1 MKKLLYLFIL
11 TIALGGCHRD
21 SHHYLKQAK
30 DLWAV
35 NLDSAT
41 RHLERIDSSKLNS
54 EALIDFYYMRMFT
67 LRYQKELGKEKADS
81 ITRML
86 VGHYPEGHERAFMA
100 RIIRTFCCIHVLDD
114 YAQADSLLIAVRPL
128 MGSRNDSTM
137 WYNYKIGHKYRMGE
151 VDSAIHYQK
160 ETLRLRLSE
169 ESYAYGKLGSFYQEK
184 QMNDSAIHFYF
195 HALQTDSARY
205 TYQYCYKVLELLRG
219 LKEYDKAKQYIQGLR
234 KRMKRA
240 DIPYINLMEG
250 DLWME
255 LHQPDSAM
263 KHFLIASETGN
274 DYITSEAYERLA
286 LLMEDSRMLNPA
298 LEKHIQS
305 VLLKNRLRQ
314 SYENEQDTRD
324 FEALKLKNELNELK
338 VKQQSYV
345 IVILALGAS
354 ILLLVGGFVI
364 YLLHRK
370 RNRLVQENLIL
381 KQQEELS
388 ALREKEALLREKDA
402 RMREELFRRVRIE
415 NLQDGKHIQHISDAD
430 WKEIH
435 LMLESTYPDFLTNL
449 RQSFPTLAEKDINF
463 CCLVK
468 INMSL
473 QNLADMYCIS
483 INSVS
488 RRKLRLKEKLGIDKE
503 DSLSKFLNRFV

>member
-1 MKKLLYLFIL
+1 
-11 TIALGGCHRD
+11 
-21 SHHYLKQAK
+21 
-30 DLWAV
+30 
-35 NLDSAT
+35 
-41 RHLERIDSSKLNS
+41 
-54 EALIDFYYMRMFT
+54 
-67 LRYQKELGKEKADS
+67 
-81 ITRML
+81 
-86 VGHYPEGHERAFMA
+86 
-100 RIIRTFCCIHVLDD
+100 
-114 YAQADSLLIAVRPL
+114 
-128 MGSRNDSTM
+128 
-137 WYNYKIGHKYRMGE
+137 
-151 VDSAIHYQK
+151 
-160 ETLRLRLSE
+160 
-169 ESYAYGKLGSFYQEK
+169 
-184 QMNDSAIHFYF
+184 
-195 HALQTDSARY
+195 
-205 TYQYCYKVLELLRG
+205 
-219 LKEYDKAKQYIQGLR
+219 
-234 KRMKRA
+234 MKRS
-240 DIPYINLMEG
+240 DIPYVNLIEG

-263 KHFLIASETGN
+263 KHYLIASETGN
-274 DYITSEAYERLA
+274 DYITSVAYERMA
-286 LLMEDSRMLNPA
+286 LLMEEKQSLSSA
-298 LEKHIQS
+298 LDKHIQS
-305 VLLKNRLRQ
+305 IETKNNLRYDY
-314 SYENEQDTRD
+314 SHEQDTRD

-338 VKQQSYV
+338 VKQQNYV
-345 IVILALGAS
+345 IMILALGAS

-435 LMLESTYPDFLTNL
+435 LMLESTYPGFLTNL

>member
-1 MKKLLYLFIL
+1 MKRLIYLFIV
-11 TIALGGCHRD
+11 TMALGGCHRETP
-21 SHHYLKQAK
+21 S
-30 DLWAV
+30 
-35 NLDSAT
+35 
-41 RHLERIDSSKLNS
+41 RI
-54 EALIDFYYMRMFT
+54 
-67 LRYQKELGKEKADS
+67 QQVKADS
-81 ITRML
+81 TPILTDKR
-86 VGHYPEGHERAFMA
+86 E
-100 RIIRTFCCIHVLDD
+100 
-114 YAQADSLLIAVRPL
+114 DSL
-128 MGSRNDSTM
+128 N
-137 WYNYKIGHKYRMGE
+137 WYGYQVFHKRKSGDT
-151 VDSAIHYQK
+151 DSAIHYLK
-160 ETLRLRLSE
+160 EAIRLRLTQS
-169 ESYAYGKLGSFYQEK
+169 SRAYGQLGEIYQGK
-184 QMNDSAIHFYF
+184 QMNDSAIHYYF
-195 HALQTDSARY
+195 LALQKDTTRSAY
-205 TYQYCYKVLELLRG
+205 WYCGRVLGLLHS
-219 LKEYDKAKQYIQGLR
+219 LKEYDLAKQYIQGLR
-234 KRMKRA
+234 KQMKRS
-240 DIPYINLMEG
+240 DIPYVNLIEG

-263 KHFLIASETGN
+263 KHYLIASETGN
-274 DYITSEAYERLA
+274 DYITSVAYERMA
-286 LLMEDSRMLNPA
+286 LLMEEKQSLSSA
-298 LEKHIQS
+298 LDKHIQS
-305 VLLKNRLRQ
+305 IETKNNLRYDY
-314 SYENEQDTRD
+314 SHEQDTRD

-338 VKQQSYV
+338 VKQQNYV
-345 IVILALGAS
+345 IMILALGAS

-435 LMLESTYPDFLTNL
+435 LMLESAYPGFLNNL
-449 RQSFPTLAEKDINF
+449 RQNFPTLAEKDINF

>member
-1 MKKLLYLFIL
+1 MKRLIYLFIV
-11 TIALGGCHRD
+11 TMALGGCHRETP
-21 SHHYLKQAK
+21 S
-30 DLWAV
+30 
-35 NLDSAT
+35 
-41 RHLERIDSSKLNS
+41 RI
-54 EALIDFYYMRMFT
+54 
-67 LRYQKELGKEKADS
+67 QQVKADS
-81 ITRML
+81 TPILTDKR
-86 VGHYPEGHERAFMA
+86 E
-100 RIIRTFCCIHVLDD
+100 
-114 YAQADSLLIAVRPL
+114 DSL
-128 MGSRNDSTM
+128 N
-137 WYNYKIGHKYRMGE
+137 WYGYQVFHKRKSGDT
-151 VDSAIHYQK
+151 DSAIHYLK
-160 ETLRLRLSE
+160 EAIRLRLTQS
-169 ESYAYGKLGSFYQEK
+169 SRAYGQLGEIYQGK
-184 QMNDSAIHFYF
+184 QMNDSAIHYYF
-195 HALQTDSARY
+195 LALQKDTTRSAY
-205 TYQYCYKVLELLRG
+205 WYCGRVLGLLHS
-219 LKEYDKAKQYIQGLR
+219 LKEYDLAKQYIQGLR
-234 KRMKRA
+234 KQMKRS
-240 DIPYINLMEG
+240 DIPYINLIEG

-263 KHFLIASETGN
+263 KHYLIASETGN
-274 DYITSEAYERLA
+274 DYITSVAYERLA
-286 LLMEDSRMLNPA
+286 LLMEEKQSLSSA
-298 LEKHIQS
+298 LDKHIQS
-305 VLLKNRLRQ
+305 IETKNNLRNDYTHQ
-314 SYENEQDTRD
+314 QDTRD
-324 FEALKLKNELNELK
+324 FEALKMKNELNELK

-402 RMREELFRRVRIE
+402 KMREELFRRVRIE
-415 NLQDGKHIQHISDAD
+415 NLKDGKHIQHISDAD

-435 LMLESTYPDFLTNL
+435 LMLESTYPGFLTNL
-449 RQSFPTLAEKDINF
+449 QQNFPTLTEKDINF

-473 QNLADMYCIS
+473 QNLADIYCIS

>member
-1 MKKLLYLFIL
+1 MKRLIYLFIV
-11 TIALGGCHRD
+11 TMALGGCHRETP
-21 SHHYLKQAK
+21 S
-30 DLWAV
+30 
-35 NLDSAT
+35 
-41 RHLERIDSSKLNS
+41 RI
-54 EALIDFYYMRMFT
+54 
-67 LRYQKELGKEKADS
+67 QQVKADS
-81 ITRML
+81 TPILTDKR
-86 VGHYPEGHERAFMA
+86 E
-100 RIIRTFCCIHVLDD
+100 
-114 YAQADSLLIAVRPL
+114 DSL
-128 MGSRNDSTM
+128 N
-137 WYNYKIGHKYRMGE
+137 WYGYQVFHKRKSGDT
-151 VDSAIHYQK
+151 DSAIHYLK
-160 ETLRLRLSE
+160 EAIRLRLTQS
-169 ESYAYGKLGSFYQEK
+169 SRAYGQLGEIYQGK
-184 QMNDSAIHFYF
+184 QMNDSAIHYYF
-195 HALQTDSARY
+195 LALQKDTTRSAY
-205 TYQYCYKVLELLRG
+205 WYCGRVLGLLHS
-219 LKEYDKAKQYIQGLR
+219 LKEYDLAKQYIQGLR
-234 KRMKRA
+234 KQMKRS
-240 DIPYINLMEG
+240 DIPYVNLIEG

-263 KHFLIASETGN
+263 RHYLIASETGN
-274 DYITSEAYERLA
+274 DYITSVAYERMA
-286 LLMEDSRMLNPA
+286 LLMEEKQSLSSA
-298 LEKHIQS
+298 LDKHIQS
-305 VLLKNRLRQ
+305 IEVKNHLK
-314 SYENEQDTRD
+314 YDYAHEHDTRD

-402 RMREELFRRVRIE
+402 KMREELFRRVRIE
-415 NLQDGKHIQHISDAD
+415 NLKDGKHIQQISDAD

-435 LMLESTYPDFLTNL
+435 LMLESTYPGFLPNL
-449 RQSFPTLAEKDINF
+449 RQSFPALSEKELNF

-473 QNLADMYCIS
+473 QNLADIYCIS

>member
-1 MKKLLYLFIL
+1 M
-11 TIALGGCHRD
+11 TMALGGCHRETP
-21 SHHYLKQAK
+21 S
-30 DLWAV
+30 
-35 NLDSAT
+35 
-41 RHLERIDSSKLNS
+41 RI
-54 EALIDFYYMRMFT
+54 
-67 LRYQKELGKEKADS
+67 QQVKADS
-81 ITRML
+81 TPILTDKR
-86 VGHYPEGHERAFMA
+86 E
-100 RIIRTFCCIHVLDD
+100 
-114 YAQADSLLIAVRPL
+114 DSL
-128 MGSRNDSTM
+128 N
-137 WYNYKIGHKYRMGE
+137 WYGYQVFHKRKSGDT
-151 VDSAIHYQK
+151 DSAIHYLK
-160 ETLRLRLSE
+160 EAIRLRLTQS
-169 ESYAYGKLGSFYQEK
+169 SRAYGQLGEIYQGK
-184 QMNDSAIHFYF
+184 QMNDSAIHYYF
-195 HALQTDSARY
+195 LALQKDTTRSAY
-205 TYQYCYKVLELLRG
+205 WYCGRVLGLLHS
-219 LKEYDKAKQYIQGLR
+219 LKEYDLAKQYIQGLR
-234 KRMKRA
+234 KQMKRS
-240 DIPYINLMEG
+240 DIPYVNLIEG

-263 KHFLIASETGN
+263 RHYLIASETGN
-274 DYITSEAYERLA
+274 DYITSVAYERMA
-286 LLMEDSRMLNPA
+286 LLMEEKQSLSSA
-298 LEKHIQS
+298 LDKHIQS
-305 VLLKNRLRQ
+305 IETKNNLRNGYTFQ
-314 SYENEQDTRD
+314 QDTRD
-324 FEALKLKNELNELK
+324 FEALKMKNELNELK

-415 NLQDGKHIQHISDAD
+415 NLKDGKHIQHISDAD

-435 LMLESTYPDFLTNL
+435 LMLESTYPGFLPNL
-449 RQSFPTLAEKDINF
+449 RQSFPALSEKELNF

-473 QNLADMYCIS
+473 QNLADIYCIS

>member
-1 MKKLLYLFIL
+1 M
-11 TIALGGCHRD
+11 TMALGGCHRETP
-21 SHHYLKQAK
+21 S
-30 DLWAV
+30 
-35 NLDSAT
+35 
-41 RHLERIDSSKLNS
+41 RI
-54 EALIDFYYMRMFT
+54 
-67 LRYQKELGKEKADS
+67 QQVKADS
-81 ITRML
+81 TPILTDKR
-86 VGHYPEGHERAFMA
+86 E
-100 RIIRTFCCIHVLDD
+100 
-114 YAQADSLLIAVRPL
+114 DSL
-128 MGSRNDSTM
+128 N
-137 WYNYKIGHKYRMGE
+137 WYGYQVFHKRKSGDT
-151 VDSAIHYQK
+151 DSAIHYLK
-160 ETLRLRLSE
+160 EAIRLRLTQS
-169 ESYAYGKLGSFYQEK
+169 SRAYGQLGEIYQGK
-184 QMNDSAIHFYF
+184 QMNDSAIHYYF
-195 HALQTDSARY
+195 LALQKDTTRSAY
-205 TYQYCYKVLELLRG
+205 WYCGRVLGLLHS
-219 LKEYDKAKQYIQGLR
+219 LKEYDLAKQYIQGLR
-234 KRMKRA
+234 KQMKRS
-240 DIPYINLMEG
+240 DIPYVNLIEG

-263 KHFLIASETGN
+263 RHYLIASETGN
-274 DYITSEAYERLA
+274 DYITSVAYERMA
-286 LLMEDSRMLNPA
+286 LLMEEKQSLSSA
-298 LEKHIQS
+298 LDKHIQS
-305 VLLKNRLRQ
+305 IETKNNLRNG
-314 SYENEQDTRD
+314 YTFLQDTRD
-324 FEALKLKNELNELK
+324 FEALKMKNELNELK

-415 NLQDGKHIQHISDAD
+415 NLKDGKHIQHISDAD

-435 LMLESTYPDFLTNL
+435 LMLESTYPGFLPNL
-449 RQSFPTLAEKDINF
+449 RQSFPALSEKELNF

-473 QNLADMYCIS
+473 QNLADIYCIS

>member
-1 MKKLLYLFIL
+1 MKRLIYLFIV
-11 TIALGGCHRD
+11 TMALGGCHRETP
-21 SHHYLKQAK
+21 S
-30 DLWAV
+30 
-35 NLDSAT
+35 
-41 RHLERIDSSKLNS
+41 RI
-54 EALIDFYYMRMFT
+54 
-67 LRYQKELGKEKADS
+67 QQVKADS
-81 ITRML
+81 TPILTDKR
-86 VGHYPEGHERAFMA
+86 E
-100 RIIRTFCCIHVLDD
+100 
-114 YAQADSLLIAVRPL
+114 DSL
-128 MGSRNDSTM
+128 N
-137 WYNYKIGHKYRMGE
+137 WYGYQVFHKRKSGDT
-151 VDSAIHYQK
+151 DSAIHYLK
-160 ETLRLRLSE
+160 EAIRLRLTQS
-169 ESYAYGKLGSFYQEK
+169 SRAYGQLGEIYQGK
-184 QMNDSAIHFYF
+184 QMNDSAIHYYF
-195 HALQTDSARY
+195 LALQKDTTRSAY
-205 TYQYCYKVLELLRG
+205 WYCGRVLGLLHS
-219 LKEYDKAKQYIQGLR
+219 LKEYDLAKQYIQGLR
-234 KRMKRA
+234 KQMKRS
-240 DIPYINLMEG
+240 DIPYINLIEG

-263 KHFLIASETGN
+263 KHYLIASETGN
-274 DYITSEAYERLA
+274 DYITSVAYERLA
-286 LLMEDSRMLNPA
+286 LLMEEKQSLSSA
-298 LEKHIQS
+298 LDKHIQS
-305 VLLKNRLRQ
+305 IETKNNLRNGYTYQ
-314 SYENEQDTRD
+314 QDTRD
-324 FEALKLKNELNELK
+324 FEALKMKNELNELK

-402 RMREELFRRVRIE
+402 KMREELFRRVRIE
-415 NLQDGKHIQHISDAD
+415 NLKDGKHIQHISDAD

-435 LMLESTYPDFLTNL
+435 LMLESTYPGFLTNL
-449 RQSFPTLAEKDINF
+449 QQNFPTLTEKDINF

-473 QNLADMYCIS
+473 QNLADIYCIS

>member
-1 MKKLLYLFIL
+1 MKRLIYLFIV
-11 TIALGGCHRD
+11 TMALGGCHRETP
-21 SHHYLKQAK
+21 S
-30 DLWAV
+30 
-35 NLDSAT
+35 
-41 RHLERIDSSKLNS
+41 RI
-54 EALIDFYYMRMFT
+54 
-67 LRYQKELGKEKADS
+67 QQVKADS
-81 ITRML
+81 TPILTDKR
-86 VGHYPEGHERAFMA
+86 E
-100 RIIRTFCCIHVLDD
+100 
-114 YAQADSLLIAVRPL
+114 DSL
-128 MGSRNDSTM
+128 N
-137 WYNYKIGHKYRMGE
+137 WYGYQVFHKRKSGDT
-151 VDSAIHYQK
+151 DSAIHYLK
-160 ETLRLRLSE
+160 EAIRLRLTQS
-169 ESYAYGKLGSFYQEK
+169 SRAYGQLGEIYQGK
-184 QMNDSAIHFYF
+184 QMNDSAIHYYF
-195 HALQTDSARY
+195 LALQKDTTRSAY
-205 TYQYCYKVLELLRG
+205 WYCGRVLGLLHS
-219 LKEYDKAKQYIQGLR
+219 LKEYDLAKQYIQGLR
-234 KRMKRA
+234 KQMKRS
-240 DIPYINLMEG
+240 DIPYVNLIEG

-263 KHFLIASETGN
+263 KHYLIASETGN
-274 DYITSEAYERLA
+274 DYITSVAYERMA
-286 LLMEDSRMLNPA
+286 LLMEEKQSLSSA
-298 LEKHIQS
+298 LDKHIQS
-305 VLLKNRLRQ
+305 IETKNNLRNGYTFQ
-314 SYENEQDTRD
+314 QDTRD
-324 FEALKLKNELNELK
+324 FEALKMKNELNELK

-415 NLQDGKHIQHISDAD
+415 NLKDGKHIQHISDAD

-435 LMLESTYPDFLTNL
+435 LMLESTYPGFLPNL
-449 RQSFPTLAEKDINF
+449 RQSFPALSEKELNF

-473 QNLADMYCIS
+473 QNLADIYCIS

>member
-1 MKKLLYLFIL
+1 M
-11 TIALGGCHRD
+11 TMALGGCHRETP
-21 SHHYLKQAK
+21 S
-30 DLWAV
+30 
-35 NLDSAT
+35 
-41 RHLERIDSSKLNS
+41 RI
-54 EALIDFYYMRMFT
+54 
-67 LRYQKELGKEKADS
+67 QQVKADS
-81 ITRML
+81 TPILTDKR
-86 VGHYPEGHERAFMA
+86 E
-100 RIIRTFCCIHVLDD
+100 
-114 YAQADSLLIAVRPL
+114 DSL
-128 MGSRNDSTM
+128 N
-137 WYNYKIGHKYRMGE
+137 WYGYQVFHKRKSGDT
-151 VDSAIHYQK
+151 DSAIHYLK
-160 ETLRLRLSE
+160 EAIRLRLTQS
-169 ESYAYGKLGSFYQEK
+169 SRAYGQLGEIYQGK
-184 QMNDSAIHFYF
+184 QMNDSAIHYYF
-195 HALQTDSARY
+195 LALQKDTTRSAY
-205 TYQYCYKVLELLRG
+205 WYCGRVLGLLHS
-219 LKEYDKAKQYIQGLR
+219 LKEYDLAKQYIQGLR
-234 KRMKRA
+234 KQMKRS
-240 DIPYINLMEG
+240 DIPYINLIEG

-263 KHFLIASETGN
+263 KHYLIASETGN
-274 DYITSEAYERLA
+274 DYITSVAYERLA
-286 LLMEDSRMLNPA
+286 LLMEEKQSLSSA
-298 LEKHIQS
+298 LDKHIQS
-305 VLLKNRLRQ
+305 IDVKNNLRNGYTFQ
-314 SYENEQDTRD
+314 QDTRD
-324 FEALKLKNELNELK
+324 FEALKMKNELNELK

-402 RMREELFRRVRIE
+402 KMREELFRRVRIE
-415 NLQDGKHIQHISDAD
+415 NLKDGKHIQHISDAD

-435 LMLESTYPDFLTNL
+435 LMLESTYPGFLPNL
-449 RQSFPTLAEKDINF
+449 RQSFPALSEKELNF

-473 QNLADMYCIS
+473 QQLADIYCIS

>member
-1 MKKLLYLFIL
+1 MKRLIYLFIV
-11 TIALGGCHRD
+11 TMALGGCHRETP
-21 SHHYLKQAK
+21 S
-30 DLWAV
+30 
-35 NLDSAT
+35 
-41 RHLERIDSSKLNS
+41 RI
-54 EALIDFYYMRMFT
+54 
-67 LRYQKELGKEKADS
+67 QQVKADS
-81 ITRML
+81 TPILTDKR
-86 VGHYPEGHERAFMA
+86 E
-100 RIIRTFCCIHVLDD
+100 
-114 YAQADSLLIAVRPL
+114 DSL
-128 MGSRNDSTM
+128 N
-137 WYNYKIGHKYRMGE
+137 WYGYQVFHKRKSGDT
-151 VDSAIHYQK
+151 DSAIHYLK
-160 ETLRLRLSE
+160 EAIRLRLTHS
-169 ESYAYGKLGSFYQEK
+169 SRAYGQLGEIYQGK
-184 QMNDSAIHFYF
+184 QMNDSAIHYYF
-195 HALQTDSARY
+195 LALQKDTTRSAY
-205 TYQYCYKVLELLRG
+205 WYCGRVLGLLHS
-219 LKEYDKAKQYIQGLR
+219 LKEYDLAKQYIQGLR
-234 KRMKRA
+234 KQMKRS
-240 DIPYINLMEG
+240 DIPYVNLIEG

-263 KHFLIASETGN
+263 RHYLIASETGN
-274 DYITSEAYERLA
+274 DYITSVAYERLA
-286 LLMEDSRMLNPA
+286 LLMEEKQSLSSA
-298 LEKHIQS
+298 LDKHIQS
-305 VLLKNRLRQ
+305 IETKNNLRNGYTFQ
-314 SYENEQDTRD
+314 QDTRD
-324 FEALKLKNELNELK
+324 FEALKMKNELNELK

-388 ALREKEALLREKDA
+388 TLREKEALLREKDA

-415 NLQDGKHIQHISDAD
+415 NLKDGKHIQHISDAD

-435 LMLESTYPDFLTNL
+435 LMLESAYPGFLNNL
-449 RQSFPTLAEKDINF
+449 RQNFPTLAEKEINF

>member
-1 MKKLLYLFIL
+1 MKRLIYLFIV
-11 TIALGGCHRD
+11 TMALGGCHRETP
-21 SHHYLKQAK
+21 S
-30 DLWAV
+30 
-35 NLDSAT
+35 
-41 RHLERIDSSKLNS
+41 RI
-54 EALIDFYYMRMFT
+54 
-67 LRYQKELGKEKADS
+67 QQVKADS
-81 ITRML
+81 TPILTDKR
-86 VGHYPEGHERAFMA
+86 E
-100 RIIRTFCCIHVLDD
+100 
-114 YAQADSLLIAVRPL
+114 DSL
-128 MGSRNDSTM
+128 N
-137 WYNYKIGHKYRMGE
+137 WYGYQVFHKRKSGDT
-151 VDSAIHYQK
+151 DSAIHYLK
-160 ETLRLRLSE
+160 EAIRLRLTHS
-169 ESYAYGKLGSFYQEK
+169 SRAYGQLGEIYQGK
-184 QMNDSAIHFYF
+184 QMNDSAIHYYF
-195 HALQTDSARY
+195 LALQKDTTRSAY
-205 TYQYCYKVLELLRG
+205 WYCGRVLGLLHS
-219 LKEYDKAKQYIQGLR
+219 LKEYDLAKQYIQGLR
-234 KRMKRA
+234 KQMKRS
-240 DIPYINLMEG
+240 DIPYVNLIEG

-263 KHFLIASETGN
+263 RHYLIASETGN
-274 DYITSEAYERLA
+274 DYITSVAYERMA
-286 LLMEDSRMLNPA
+286 LLMEEKQSLSSA
-298 LEKHIQS
+298 LDKHIQS
-305 VLLKNRLRQ
+305 IETKNNLRYDY
-314 SYENEQDTRD
+314 SHEQDTRD

-415 NLQDGKHIQHISDAD
+415 NLKDGKHIQHISDAD

-435 LMLESTYPDFLTNL
+435 LMLESTYPGFLPNL
-449 RQSFPTLAEKDINF
+449 RQSFPALSEKELNF

-473 QNLADMYCIS
+473 QNLADIYCIS

>member
-1 MKKLLYLFIL
+1 MKRLIYLFIV
-11 TIALGGCHRD
+11 TMALGGCHRETP
-21 SHHYLKQAK
+21 S
-30 DLWAV
+30 
-35 NLDSAT
+35 
-41 RHLERIDSSKLNS
+41 RI
-54 EALIDFYYMRMFT
+54 
-67 LRYQKELGKEKADS
+67 QQVKADS
-81 ITRML
+81 TPILTDKR
-86 VGHYPEGHERAFMA
+86 E
-100 RIIRTFCCIHVLDD
+100 
-114 YAQADSLLIAVRPL
+114 DSL
-128 MGSRNDSTM
+128 N
-137 WYNYKIGHKYRMGE
+137 WYGYQVFHKRKSGDT
-151 VDSAIHYQK
+151 DSAIHYLK
-160 ETLRLRLSE
+160 EAIRLRLTHS
-169 ESYAYGKLGSFYQEK
+169 SRAYGQLGEIYQGK
-184 QMNDSAIHFYF
+184 QMNDSAIHYYF
-195 HALQTDSARY
+195 LALQKDTTRSAY
-205 TYQYCYKVLELLRG
+205 WYCGRVLGLLHS
-219 LKEYDKAKQYIQGLR
+219 LKEYDLAKQYIQGLR
-234 KRMKRA
+234 KQMKRS
-240 DIPYINLMEG
+240 DIPYVNLIEG

-263 KHFLIASETGN
+263 RHYLIASETGN
-274 DYITSEAYERLA
+274 DYITSVAYERMA
-286 LLMEDSRMLNPA
+286 LLMEEKQSLSSA
-298 LEKHIQS
+298 LDKHIQS
-305 VLLKNRLRQ
+305 IETKNNLRYDY
-314 SYENEQDTRD
+314 SHEQDTRD

-354 ILLLVGGFVI
+354 ILLLEGGFVI

-435 LMLESTYPDFLTNL
+435 LMLESAYPGFLNNL
-449 RQSFPTLAEKDINF
+449 RQNFPTLAEKDINF

-473 QNLADMYCIS
+473 QNLADIYCIS

>member
-1 MKKLLYLFIL
+1 MKRLIYLFIV
-11 TIALGGCHRD
+11 TMALGGCHRETP
-21 SHHYLKQAK
+21 S
-30 DLWAV
+30 
-35 NLDSAT
+35 
-41 RHLERIDSSKLNS
+41 RI
-54 EALIDFYYMRMFT
+54 
-67 LRYQKELGKEKADS
+67 QQVKADS
-81 ITRML
+81 TPILTDKR
-86 VGHYPEGHERAFMA
+86 E
-100 RIIRTFCCIHVLDD
+100 
-114 YAQADSLLIAVRPL
+114 DSL
-128 MGSRNDSTM
+128 N
-137 WYNYKIGHKYRMGE
+137 WYGYQVFHKRKSGDT
-151 VDSAIHYQK
+151 DSAIHYLK
-160 ETLRLRLSE
+160 EAIRLRLTQS
-169 ESYAYGKLGSFYQEK
+169 SRAYGQLGEIYQGK
-184 QMNDSAIHFYF
+184 QMNDSAIHYYF
-195 HALQTDSARY
+195 LALQKDTTRSAY
-205 TYQYCYKVLELLRG
+205 WYCGRVLGLLHS
-219 LKEYDKAKQYIQGLR
+219 LKEYDLAKQYIQGLR
-234 KRMKRA
+234 KQMKRS
-240 DIPYINLMEG
+240 DIPYVNLIEG

-263 KHFLIASETGN
+263 RHYLIASETGN
-274 DYITSEAYERLA
+274 DYITSVAYERMA
-286 LLMEDSRMLNPA
+286 LLMEEKQSLSSA
-298 LEKHIQS
+298 LDKHIQS
-305 VLLKNRLRQ
+305 IETKNNLRNGYTFQ
-314 SYENEQDTRD
+314 QDTRD
-324 FEALKLKNELNELK
+324 FEALKMKNELNELK

-415 NLQDGKHIQHISDAD
+415 NLKDGKHIQHISDAD

-435 LMLESTYPDFLTNL
+435 LMLESTYPGFLPNL
-449 RQSFPTLAEKDINF
+449 RQSFPALSEKELNF

-473 QNLADMYCIS
+473 QNLADIYCIS

>member
-1 MKKLLYLFIL
+1 MKRLIYLFIV
-11 TIALGGCHRD
+11 TMALGGCHRETP
-21 SHHYLKQAK
+21 S
-30 DLWAV
+30 
-35 NLDSAT
+35 
-41 RHLERIDSSKLNS
+41 RI
-54 EALIDFYYMRMFT
+54 
-67 LRYQKELGKEKADS
+67 QQVKADS
-81 ITRML
+81 TPILTDKR
-86 VGHYPEGHERAFMA
+86 E
-100 RIIRTFCCIHVLDD
+100 
-114 YAQADSLLIAVRPL
+114 DSL
-128 MGSRNDSTM
+128 N
-137 WYNYKIGHKYRMGE
+137 WYGYQVFHKRKSGDT
-151 VDSAIHYQK
+151 DSAIHYLK
-160 ETLRLRLSE
+160 EAIRLRLTQS
-169 ESYAYGKLGSFYQEK
+169 SRAYGQLGEIYQGK
-184 QMNDSAIHFYF
+184 QMNDSAIHYYF
-195 HALQTDSARY
+195 LALQKDTTRSAY
-205 TYQYCYKVLELLRG
+205 WYCGRVLGLLHS
-219 LKEYDKAKQYIQGLR
+219 LKEYDLAKQYIQGLR
-234 KRMKRA
+234 KQMKRS
-240 DIPYINLMEG
+240 DIPYVNLIEG

-263 KHFLIASETGN
+263 RHYLIASETGN
-274 DYITSEAYERLA
+274 DYITSVAYERMA
-286 LLMEDSRMLNPA
+286 LLMEEKQSLSSA
-298 LEKHIQS
+298 LDKHIQS
-305 VLLKNRLRQ
+305 IETKNNLRNGYTFQ
-314 SYENEQDTRD
+314 QDTRD
-324 FEALKLKNELNELK
+324 FEALKMKNELNELK

-354 ILLLVGGFVI
+354 ILLLVGGFAI

-415 NLQDGKHIQHISDAD
+415 NLKDGKHIQHISDAD

-435 LMLESTYPDFLTNL
+435 LMLESTYPGFLPNL
-449 RQSFPTLAEKDINF
+449 RQSFPALSEKELNF

-473 QNLADMYCIS
+473 QNLADIYCIS